1 VCGPRT
7 GTGADTTAKATPPR
21 GTRAPETERGVDI
34 PLPMG
39 SSRSISGSFFLPH
52 APSRSSRRRPTR
64 AFPSRGGQH
73 FEPTTWL
80 AAAWFREGETA
91 TASHRTR
98 RECTSTVHR
107 ANPDAGGRSTE
118 PSPVRLAYQPPA
130 NSTCL
135 SQQTSHQQ
143 PGSSTLLSEQTST
156 GHQPPANRTGCTP
169 RPACYS

>member
-1 VCGPRT
+1 MCGPRT

-73 FEPTTWL
+73 FEPTTAPRTRPEAWL

-91 TASHRTR
+91 TASHRIASDPPR
-98 RECTSTVHR
+98 MYLHR

-118 PSPVRLAYQPPA
+118 PHRDRLAILRHLVVIFPRHLPA
-130 NSTCL
+130 L
-135 SQQTSHQQ
+135 
-143 PGSSTLLSEQTST
+143 
-156 GHQPPANRTGCTP
+156 PAV
-169 RPACYS
+169 